1 MGNLSPAR
9 RRTADRALNNRPRDP
24 PERQGIPPAHD
35 LGNRV
40 LGEHYADR
48 PGYPGRGPVYQ
59 LDWHRTA
66 DDRAVEALL
75 ACVRE
80 PCTAQQLAYGLGW
93 TLNRTVD
100 ALQRLEASV
109 ANTGQI
115 LTRLGHYSYT
125 LGPRP
130 GLLDDRE
137 IARCLR
143 HNREPLNLTAAAV
156 LHRALTRSREDRA
169 RDALSSPAEHGGHT
183 TARRGGAAGGRP
195 RRPTTNAPGRSDGPG
210 TPGPPASR

>member
-1 MGNLSPAR
+1 MATQ
-9 RRTADRALNNRPRDP
+9 RTERHAGACGYAGLEGFSVPKLPRP
-24 PERQGIPPAHD
+24 Q
-35 LGNRV
+35 
-40 LGEHYADR
+40 HYADR
-48 PGYPGRGPVYQ
+48 PGYPGHGPVYQ

-75 ACVRE
+75 ACVGE

-100 ALQRLEASV
+100 ALQRLEASL

-115 LTRLGHYSYT
+115 LTRLGHHSYT

-130 GLLDDRE
+130 GLLNDRE

-143 HNREPLNLTAAAV
+143 HDSQPLNLTAAAV
-156 LHRALTRSREDRA
+156 RAPPE
-169 RDALSSPAEHGGHT
+169 
-183 TARRGGAAGGRP
+183 
-195 RRPTTNAPGRSDGPG
+195 RRPLR
-210 TPGPPASR
+210 